1 MFDAVKQVSCRYSC
15 LGTVFYFFLTFLS
28 LLGNFTAFS
37 PTTLNKIWTFCQYVN
52 NTNLVLKSALKI
64 DFISI
69 HTSICAPKLP
79 WSYPLNKSNIYRI
92 KKVLFLFIYYS
103 FIRLP
108 QWLGNKESTCE
119 AQATGDAGSIPRSG
133 RCTGGEH
140 GNPFLYSCLGN
151 PMDRGAWRAQVHG
164 VANVIVLL
172 CLCEM
177 ILPISSREK
186 KEIPQ

>member
-1 MFDAVKQVSCRYSC
+1 M
-15 LGTVFYFFLTFLS
+15 TVQTVGPRIQASSTLWKSSQTV
-28 LLGNFTAFS
+28 LL
-37 PTTLNKIWTFCQYVN
+37 Q
-52 NTNLVLKSALKI
+52 
-64 DFISI
+64 
-69 HTSICAPKLP
+69 
-79 WSYPLNKSNIYRI
+79 
-92 KKVLFLFIYYS
+92 
-103 FIRLP
+103 RLP